1 MSKNKYNISE
11 KKLEKALELLAL
23 KEMSD
28 TAIAQE
34 VGISRNTLK
43 RIKDDPEHQELF
55 KTESESNIKMAS
67 QKAANKL
74 IKLLDAKSE
83 LVSFQASQLI
93 LELSGI
99 QVTDKQEISIDEPI
113 VLTNSWL
120 DDAKKDN

>member
-1 MSKNKYNISE
+1 M
-11 KKLEKALELLAL
+11 ELLAL